1 MGRYLLAVTSAALLL
16 TGCQSNSNL
25 KPQQTAAN
33 SDPQAA
39 LQEALAE
46 QKPALQN
53 EPVTPVLN
61 SPLVAAESA
70 DLWSLTR
77 DNMQLDLDVDQQRV
91 ASQLKWYASH
101 PQYMQRVG
109 QRSSR
114 YYHYILNR
122 ILERGLPAELA
133 LLPVVES
140 AYDPF
145 AYSSGRASG
154 PWQFIPSTAKYFGIK
169 SNWWYDGRR
178 DIITSTETALDYL
191 EQLNKR
197 FDGDW
202 LLALAA
208 YNAGGGT
215 VSKAMRRNREANKP
229 TDYWSLKLP
238 RETMAYVPKLLAVSK
253 LVRDAE
259 QHDLQL
265 PELKNRPYFE
275 IVEIGS
281 QIDLAQ
287 AAKMASI
294 STQELYQLNPGFNRW
309 ATDPSGPHRLLIPVN
324 NAAQFKTKLSEIPP
338 ESRVNWSRYTIK
350 RGDTL
355 STIAARHNITTSV
368 LRSTNKLSSN
378 NIRAGR
384 TLLIPTAQ
392 QDSAQYALS
401 QSQRISRKETQLAQS
416 NREKRHYKVTSGDSL
431 WSIARRYDVSP
442 GQIASWNQ
450 ISTKTTLQI
459 GQQLVIWKQP
469 KTASALSPR
478 DKQLTRRVGYQVRN
492 GDSLYGIAGKFSV
505 SVNDIK
511 RWNNLQNQKYIKPGQ
526 QLTLYVDISKSP

>member
-1 MGRYLLAVTSAALLL
+1 MGRYLLAVTSTAILLA
-16 TGCQSNSNL
+16 GCQNTGNL
-25 KPQQTAAN
+25 KPQDN
-33 SDPQAA
+33 DP
-39 LQEALAE
+39 EALTASKTE
-46 QKPALQN
+46 QVVAGSADSNQ
-53 EPVTPVLN
+53 PVTPVLN
-61 SPLVAAESA
+61 SPRNV
-70 DLWSLTR
+70 DLWTLTR
-77 DNMQLDLDVDQQRV
+77 EGMQLDLDADQPRIATQF
-91 ASQLKWYASH
+91 KWYASH

-122 ILERGLPAELA
+122 IKERGLPTELA

-178 DIITSTETALDYL
+178 DIITSTEKALNYL

-215 VSKAMRRNREANKP
+215 VSKAMRKNREAGLP

-259 QHDLQL
+259 QHQL
-265 PELKNRPYFE
+265 VLPTLNNQPYFE
-275 IVEIGS
+275 IIDIGS

-287 AAKMASI
+287 AAKMANI

-309 ATDPSGPHRLLIPVN
+309 ATDPSGPHRLLIPVK
-324 NAAQFKTKLSEIPP
+324 NAEQFRQQLAQIPP
-338 ESRVNWSRYTIK
+338 ESRVSWSRYTIK
-350 RGDTL
+350 RGDSL

-368 LRSTNKLSSN
+368 LRSTNKLASN

-392 QDSAQYALS
+392 QDSGQYALS
-401 QSQRISRKETQLAQS
+401 ASQRLSRKENQLAQS
-416 NREKRHYKVTSGDSL
+416 NREKRHYKVNSGDSL
-431 WSIARRYDVSP
+431 WSIARSYNVSP
-442 GQIASWNQ
+442 QQIAGWNQ
-450 ISTKTTLQI
+450 MSTKTPLQI

-469 KTASALSPR
+469 KSATTLSKR
-478 DKQLTRRVGYQVRN
+478 DQQLTRRIGYQVRN
-492 GDSLYGIAGKFSV
+492 GDSLYGIANKFSV
-505 SVNDIK
+505 TINDIK
-511 RWNNLQNQKYIKPGQ
+511 RWNNLENQKYIKPGQ
-526 QLTLYVDISKSP
+526 QLTLYIDISKSR

>member
-1 MGRYLLAVTSAALLL
+1 MGRYLLAVTSTAILLA
-16 TGCQSNSNL
+16 GCQNTGNL
-25 KPQQTAAN
+25 KPQDN
-33 SDPQAA
+33 DP
-39 LQEALAE
+39 EALTASKTE
-46 QKPALQN
+46 QVVAGSADSNQ
-53 EPVTPVLN
+53 PVTPVLN
-61 SPLVAAESA
+61 SPRNV
-70 DLWSLTR
+70 DLWTLTR
-77 DNMQLDLDVDQQRV
+77 EGMQLDLDADQPRIATQF
-91 ASQLKWYASH
+91 KWYASH

-122 ILERGLPAELA
+122 IKERGLPTELA

-178 DIITSTETALDYL
+178 DIITSTEKALNYL

-215 VSKAMRRNREANKP
+215 VSKAMRKNREAGLP

-259 QHDLQL
+259 QHQL
-265 PELKNRPYFE
+265 VLPTLNNQPYFE
-275 IVEIGS
+275 IIDIGS

-287 AAKMASI
+287 AAKMANI

-309 ATDPSGPHRLLIPVN
+309 ATDPSGPHRLLIPV
-324 NAAQFKTKLSEIPP
+324 KM
-338 ESRVNWSRYTIK
+338 
-350 RGDTL
+350 
-355 STIAARHNITTSV
+355 
-368 LRSTNKLSSN
+368 LSS
-378 NIRAGR
+378 
-384 TLLIPTAQ
+384 
-392 QDSAQYALS
+392 
-401 QSQRISRKETQLAQS
+401 
-416 NREKRHYKVTSGDSL
+416 
-431 WSIARRYDVSP
+431 
-442 GQIASWNQ
+442 
-450 ISTKTTLQI
+450 
-459 GQQLVIWKQP
+459 
-469 KTASALSPR
+469 
-478 DKQLTRRVGYQVRN
+478 
-492 GDSLYGIAGKFSV
+492 SV
-505 SVNDIK
+505 SNWHRFHRKAGSAGAATPSSGAIPEHYC
-511 RWNNLQNQKYIKPGQ
+511 RQ
-526 QLTLYVDISKSP
+526 T